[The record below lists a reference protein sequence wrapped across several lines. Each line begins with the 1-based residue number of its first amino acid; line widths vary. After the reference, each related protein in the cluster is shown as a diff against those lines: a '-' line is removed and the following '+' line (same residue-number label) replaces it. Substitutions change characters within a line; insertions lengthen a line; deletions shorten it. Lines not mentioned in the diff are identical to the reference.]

1 MTTFDA
7 VVLTGGRAERLGG
20 TPKADLVVAGTS
32 LRDRALAAVSG
43 AERVQVVGPEVRGG
57 PVAALASA
65 LPRVGAPLV
74 VVLACDMPLLG
85 APAVAR
91 LVAAVGEG
99 VGEADGAMLVDDGG
113 RQQFLAAAYRT
124 ASLRSAIGALDDP
137 DGASMRALVG
147 GLRVHEVTAQAGE
160 ALDCDTWSDVRRA
173 TALLEER

>member
-1 MTTFDA
+1 MTSFDA
-7 VVLTGGRAERLGG
+7 IVLTGGRAERLGG

-32 LRDRALAAVSG
+32 LRDRALAAVAG
-43 AERVQVVGPEVRGG
+43 AERTQVVGPEVRGG

-85 APAVAR
+85 TPAVAR
-91 LVAAVGEG
+91 LVAAVGE
-99 VGEADGAMLVDDGG
+99 VDGAMLVDDGG
-113 RQQFLAAAYRT
+113 RRQFLAAAYRT